1 MERHQRRDGGMEAG
15 CHTGD
20 RAKLAQSDERTVTRA
35 IAGAGGGI
43 VLPLRARWPSQI
55 VRIPPVRDRSRDRKS
70 VVLGKR
76 VSVRVDLGGR
86 RILKNTQNHE
96 LTVKATD

>member
-43 VLPLRARWPSQI
+43 VLPLRALWPSQI
-55 VRIPPVRDRSRDRKS
+55 VRIPPVRDRSRHPIGRS
-70 VVLGKR
+70 L
-76 VSVRVDLGGR
+76 VRPPPPHQSGPPPPSTEKPPVGNRGC
-86 RILKNTQNHE
+86 N
-96 LTVKATD
+96 